1 MTISQT
7 GSTSALQ
14 GIDGGSNVR
23 VTSTPR
29 EKAPCSAP
37 NAQALSVSTDIEIS
51 EAARQLSTLQE
62 NQCKDAHQTRT
73 VSNTWQTERTESVQ
87 AVIQCKNDNDPEMI
101 ARKFLQLETLF
112 FKRS

>member
-29 EKAPCSAP
+29 EKAPGSTPNVPDQSAS
-37 NAQALSVSTDIEIS
+37 ADIEIS
-51 EAARQLSTLQE
+51 ETARQLSTLQGD
-62 NQCKDAHQTRT
+62 QCNDAHQTRK
-73 VSNTWQTERTESVQ
+73 VSNTWQTGMTDSVQ
-87 AVIQCKNDNDPEMI
+87 AVTQCKNDNDPEMI